1 VTANEPQPEKPRF
14 PFDPDEPL
22 RRVPEL
28 ELELRSDG
36 SIHFPRHG
44 FHYGPH
50 ALRVLDAFAT
60 PQSFREAMAALTAQ
74 TRGVQDWAD
83 LSSTIRGLVGVGIL
97 ERVRGSVT
105 SPSADVGYDAPIQHI
120 AMLNDRQRTAAYL
133 EAIPEVVREGDVVV
147 EIGTGS
153 GILALAAARAGA
165 RHVYAIETGAIGRAA
180 EAMFAANGFSDRI
193 TLIPGLSTRVSLPER
208 ADVFV
213 SELVGNEA
221 LEERILELTLDTIQ
235 RFLKPDARFVPR
247 WLRVYAAA
255 VEIPAPVVAG
265 HRFTEETGARWS
277 DWYGGFDFSPL
288 GRANPPSTRRILFR
302 AQAPRDWIRASE
314 PVLLADIDLA
324 SGHPALLEVEVHAA
338 VEARAAVNGL
348 VSWFDLGLSPG
359 VEISTDPRRAPED
372 NHWLV
377 PVWMLPEPV
386 PVEPGETLTLRYSY
400 PGPIHRRVTISK

>member
-1 VTANEPQPEKPRF
+1 MSANEQPPGKSRF

-28 ELELRSDG
+28 TLELRSDG

-60 PQSFREAMAALTAQ
+60 PLSFREAMAMLTAQ
-74 TRGVQDWAD
+74 VQGVQDWAD
-83 LSSTIRGLVGVGIL
+83 LSSTIRGLVAVGIL

-105 SPSADVGYDAPIQHI
+105 SPSGDVGYDAPIQHI

-147 EIGTGS
+147 EIGTGT
-153 GILALAAARAGA
+153 GILSLAAARAGA
-165 RHVYAIETGAIGRAA
+165 RHVYAIETGSIGRAA
-180 EAMFAANGFSDRI
+180 EAMFAANGFGDRI
-193 TLIPGLSTRVSLPER
+193 TLVPGLSTRVSLPER

-221 LEERILELTLDTIQ
+221 LEERILELTLDAIQ
-235 RFLKPDARFVPR
+235 RFLKPDARLVPCR
-247 WLRVYAAA
+247 LQVRAAA
-255 VEIPAPVVAG
+255 FELPSSVVAG
-265 HRFTEETGARWS
+265 HRFTEETEARWS

-302 AQAPRDWIRASE
+302 AHAPRDWIRASE
-314 PVLLADIDLA
+314 PVLLADIDLG
-324 SGHPALLEVEVHAA
+324 SGHPATLESEARAA
-338 VEARAAVNGL
+338 VEARATVNAM
-348 VSWFDLGLSPG
+348 VAWFDLGLSPG
-359 VEISTDPRRAPED
+359 VEISTDPARAPAD
-372 NHWLV
+372 NHWLL
-377 PVWMLPEPV
+377 PVWMLSEPF

-400 PGPIHRRVTISK
+400 PGPIHRRMTISK